1 MTAPAKDDPSGTLAD
16 AQELVATPWAV
27 LDDYQCFGC
36 SPHNAKGLQLRFK
49 ALPDGLATVFQLGSA
64 HESYPGVVHGG
75 LAGVICDETMGNLIV
90 LRTGKPAFTTAMR
103 LRYLAPIPVGAPHE
117 CRARIVNTGDTGLI
131 NAEADIL
138 DATGGVVATARA
150 TYRPV
155 ALEAARD
162 RITLSD
168 GDAGRL
174 ADVLTASAPALASAT
189 AAAAGAPGPASAPA
203 PDPAPVSVPVPV
215 SAPATTSEES

>member
-1 MTAPAKDDPSGTLAD
+1 MTAEPTTTVEPTTVAEPGASAGE
-16 AQELVATPWAV
+16 QELMVTPWAV

-36 SPHNAKGLQLRFK
+36 SPHNATGLQLRFRV
-49 ALPDGLATVFQLGSA
+49 LPDGLGTVFRLGSA

-90 LRTGKPAFTTAMR
+90 LRTGTPAFTTAMR

-117 CRARIVNTGDTGLI
+117 CRARIVSTGDTGLI

-168 GDAGRL
+168 GDAGLL
-174 ADVLTASAPALASAT
+174 ADVLRTSTLAA
-189 AAAAGAPGPASAPA
+189 
-203 PDPAPVSVPVPV
+203 V
-215 SAPATTSEES
+215 PATTSVPATAAVPATTSLPATASEES